1 MIVKDLIIELLEYE
15 MDQEV
20 EIQVV
25 TDEETETISDFVI
38 EENGYS
44 KRWVNIAVKPD
55 GYVLVEEKV
64 YETLKDEKSDLEDK
78 VEQLEN
84 SLSDYEQTIFLLE
97 GE

>member
-1 MIVKDLIIELLEYE
+1 MIVRNLIIELLEYE

-20 EIQVV
+20 EIEIV
-25 TDEETETISDFVI
+25 TDENNETISDFVI
-38 EENGYS
+38 EEHGYS

-55 GYVLVEEKV
+55 GYVLVNEKD
-64 YETLKDEKSDLEDK
+64 YETLKEEKSDLEDK
-78 VEQLEN
+78 IEQFEN